1 MLKAKFSLTA
11 TDLQDRIA
19 NLHRGG
25 INGPFIV
32 ESVTYNDKQSNVV
45 SDDLSIMAL
54 IGVLATESAPTLL
67 DVSRL

>member
-1 MLKAKFSLTA
+1 MLKAKFSLST
-11 TDLQDRIA
+11 TDLQERIA

-32 ESVTYNDKQSNVV
+32 EPVSYNEKQAQAV

-54 IGVLATESAPTLL
+54 IGVLATESKPTLL
-67 DVSRL
+67 DVTRL

>member
-1 MLKAKFSLTA
+1 MLKAKFSLST
-11 TDLQDRIA
+11 TDLQGHIS

-25 INGPFIV
+25 HTNPFIV
-32 ESVTYNDKQSNVV
+32 EPVTYNEKQSNVV

-54 IGVLATESAPTLL
+54 IGVLAAENAPTLL

>member
-11 TDLQDRIA
+11 TDLQGHIS

-54 IGVLATESAPTLL
+54 IGVLATESTPTLL

>member
-11 TDLQDRIA
+11 TDLQGHIS

-32 ESVTYNDKQSNVV
+32 ECSPFDDKNTIVV
-45 SDDLSIMAL
+45 SDNLSIMAL
-54 IGVLATESAPTLL
+54 IGVLATESKPTLL
-67 DVSRL
+67 DVTRL

>member
-11 TDLQDRIA
+11 ADLQGHIS

-25 INGPFIV
+25 VNAPFIV
-32 ESVTYNDKQSNVV
+32 EPVSYNEKQSNVV

-54 IGVLATESAPTLL
+54 IGVLAADVSPTLL
-67 DVSRL
+67 DVTRL

>member
-1 MLKAKFSLTA
+1 MLKAKFSLTT

-32 ESVTYNDKQSNVV
+32 EPVTYNEKQSNVV
-45 SDDLSIMAL
+45 SDDLSVMAL

>member
-1 MLKAKFSLTA
+1 MLKAKFNLTT
-11 TDLQDRIA
+11 TDLQERIA

-32 ESVTYNDKQSNVV
+32 EPVSYNDKQSQAV

-54 IGVLATESAPTLL
+54 IGILATESKPTLL
-67 DVSRL
+67 DVTRL

>member
-11 TDLQDRIA
+11 EQIQAQILFLEQDTK
-19 NLHRGG
+19 
-25 INGPFIV
+25 PFIV
-32 ESVTYNDKQSNVV
+32 EPVSYNEKQCNVV

-54 IGVLATESAPTLL
+54 IGVLAAEGAPTLL

>member
-1 MLKAKFSLTA
+1 MLKAKFSLNT

-32 ESVTYNDKQSNVV
+32 EPVSYNDKQSQAV

-54 IGVLATESAPTLL
+54 IGVLATESKPTLL
-67 DVSRL
+67 DVTRL

>member
-1 MLKAKFSLTA
+1 MLKAKFNLTT
-11 TDLQDRIA
+11 TDLQERIA

-32 ESVTYNDKQSNVV
+32 EPVSYNDKQSQAV

-54 IGVLATESAPTLL
+54 IGVLATESKPTLL
-67 DVSRL
+67 DVTRL